1 MHDNYQEVSMKPT
14 AFVLIA
20 ALIAL
25 ALPMAMPAQEKKD
38 AAVSITGC
46 FNKGD
51 AEGYYVITDEKTNQ
65 KVTVSGDAAMLA
77 RHANN
82 HKVTV
87 TGAMTK
93 EKDKDVLKATELKML
108 AMCQ

>member
-1 MHDNYQEVSMKPT
+1 MKLT

-20 ALIAL
+20 ALVAL

-38 AAVSITGC
+38 SKEVSITGC
-46 FNKGD
+46 FNKGE
-51 AEGYYVITDEKTNQ
+51 AAGSYVITDEKTNK
-65 KVTVSGDAAMLA
+65 KVMVTGDPAKLD

-82 HKVTV
+82 HKVTL
-87 TGAMTK
+87 TGAMAK
-93 EKDKDVLKATELKML
+93 EKDKEVLKATDLKML